1 MVTIMDM
8 TTAERISDIER
19 YGEEVLNASWLPQA
33 MLQPGLQE
41 AHETPHWSQA
51 SISDPDAFMR
61 RLYQAQE

>member
-8 TTAERISDIER
+8 TTTERTSDIER
-19 YGEEVLNASWLPQA
+19 YGEEVLNASWLPEA
-33 MLQPGLQE
+33 VLQLGLQSGHE
-41 AHETPHWSQA
+41 PAHYSTA

>member
-8 TTAERISDIER
+8 TTAEHISDVDR
-19 YGEEVLNASWLPQA
+19 YGDEVLNANWLPQA
-33 MLQPGLQE
+33 VLQLGLQE
-41 AHETPHWSQA
+41 AHDVPHWSQA